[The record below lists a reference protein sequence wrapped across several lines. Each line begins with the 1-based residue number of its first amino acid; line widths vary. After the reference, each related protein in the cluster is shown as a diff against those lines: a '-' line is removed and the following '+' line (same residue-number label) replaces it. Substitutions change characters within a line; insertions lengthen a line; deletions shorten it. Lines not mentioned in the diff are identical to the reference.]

1 MPESAHDEEA
11 MEVAGRM
18 GDAPSRG
25 RLGNVSA
32 VAYLSEC
39 RHDVYSAGRGKS
51 GERLIYAGDPKG
63 GIAACASCHGPGGY
77 RIGAPAL
84 TKQNELYIDHQLH
97 AFAQGTGSKR
107 SFYDNGSYGRSKRRS
122 AFPHLHCSEAVAVAC
137 PADNNWTVLI
147 SCSTSSEQRL
157 REDR

>member
-51 GERLIYAGDPKG
+51 GERLIYAGDPKTR
-63 GIAACASCHGPGGY
+63 Y
-77 RIGAPAL
+77 RRMCLLPW
-84 TKQNELYIDHQLH
+84 
-97 AFAQGTGSKR
+97 SW
-107 SFYDNGSYGRSKRRS
+107 RR
-122 AFPHLHCSEAVAVAC
+122 
-137 PADNNWTVLI
+137 T
-147 SCSTSSEQRL
+147 RL
-157 REDR
+157 DQAK

>member
-51 GERLIYAGDPKG
+51 GERLIYAGDPKR
-63 GIAACASCHGPGGY
+63 GIAACCDYQKSQRGLGLA
-77 RIGAPAL
+77 I
-84 TKQNELYIDHQLH
+84 
-97 AFAQGTGSKR
+97 
-107 SFYDNGSYGRSKRRS
+107 
-122 AFPHLHCSEAVAVAC
+122 
-137 PADNNWTVLI
+137 LI
-147 SCSTSSEQRL
+147 C
-157 REDR
+157 

>member
-1 MPESAHDEEA
+1 MAMPESAHDEEA

-51 GERLIYAGDPKG
+51 GERLIYAGDPKR

-97 AFAQGTGSKR
+97 AFA
-107 SFYDNGSYGRSKRRS
+107 
-122 AFPHLHCSEAVAVAC
+122 
-137 PADNNWTVLI
+137 
-147 SCSTSSEQRL
+147 
-157 REDR
+157 